1 MSPGPAIVDKDTDL
15 NELIPSLVKG
25 GFDHTG
31 QSVCLFSPTL
41 IESLKNAKSRRN

>member
-15 NELIPSLVKG
+15 NGLIPSLVKG
-25 GFDHTG
+25 VVIPVK
-31 QSVCLFSPTL
+31 SVCLFSPTL